1 MSEKNMKENLQ
12 SFAVKKVLDYMEGD
26 LDKNLPKLLE
36 WADKF
41 DKENL
46 YASQRKVFHDI
57 LEHPDNN
64 WYQMIKSLWTD
75 IDPEVR
81 KVFFENFIVNAALV
95 GSSRQKKSKEEYGCN
110 IPWAILM
117 DPTSACNLHCTGCW
131 AAEYGDKLNMSYE
144 TLDGI
149 INQGTELGTYMYIYS
164 GGEPLVRKKDIIRLC
179 EAHPDC
185 MFLAFTNGTLID
197 EAFAD
202 EMLRVKNFVP
212 AISVEGFEEAT
223 DFRRGKGTYADT
235 SLCLYSSYEEEP
247 LWTIP
252 TKKCRFTLR

>member
-75 IDPEVR
+75 IDPEAVSYTH
-81 KVFFENFIVNAALV
+81 L
-95 GSSRQKKSKEEYGCN
+95 
-110 IPWAILM
+110 ILGGRH
-117 DPTSACNLHCTGCW
+117 PF
-131 AAEYGDKLNMSYE
+131 AESFCG
-144 TLDGI
+144 
-149 INQGTELGTYMYIYS
+149 
-164 GGEPLVRKKDIIRLC
+164 
-179 EAHPDC
+179 
-185 MFLAFTNGTLID
+185 
-197 EAFAD
+197 
-202 EMLRVKNFVP
+202 
-212 AISVEGFEEAT
+212 
-223 DFRRGKGTYADT
+223 
-235 SLCLYSSYEEEP
+235 
-247 LWTIP
+247 
-252 TKKCRFTLR
+252 

>member
-95 GSSRQKKSKEEYGCN
+95 GSSLG
-110 IPWAILM
+110 
-117 DPTSACNLHCTGCW
+117 DP
-131 AAEYGDKLNMSYE
+131 
-144 TLDGI
+144 DGP
-149 INQGTELGTYMYIYS
+149 Y
-164 GGEPLVRKKDIIRLC
+164 
-179 EAHPDC
+179 
-185 MFLAFTNGTLID
+185 
-197 EAFAD
+197 
-202 EMLRVKNFVP
+202 
-212 AISVEGFEEAT
+212 
-223 DFRRGKGTYADT
+223 
-235 SLCLYSSYEEEP
+235 LCLQPALHRLLGGGIRRQTEYE
-247 LWTIP
+247 L
-252 TKKCRFTLR
+252 